1 MSLPSTFVTMDMVR
15 LMESAEILPNVA
27 YIPEHGRLHPEL
39 GCTQEPIAGGQMFYA
54 GPGSPLNHAVG
65 MGLNGPV
72 SREEFERFENFYRD
86 RKVPA
91 EIVLAPYVDRSV
103 LEHVH
108 ERHYKLNEFNSVL
121 WRKIE
126 KGMRLPATRD
136 GLEVRKVKRE
146 ESRLWED
153 ILGQGFADLGPL
165 PPGLFET
172 FAHVNNSL
180 SVLAYVDGKPA
191 GGGGGAY
198 FPEIGMCCLFGA
210 STIPEFRRRGVQA
223 AMTYERVRM
232 AAKAGCTIAV
242 VMTQPGSGS
251 QRNMERQGFRVA
263 YTKFVMVKEWDNAA
277 ASVTT

>member
-1 MSLPSTFVTMDMVR
+1 MDMVR
-15 LMESAEILPNVA
+15 LMESAEVLPNVA
-27 YIPEHGRLHPEL
+27 YVPEHARLHPEL
-39 GCTQEPIAGGQMFYA
+39 GSTQEPIAGGQMFFG

-72 SREEFERFENFYRD
+72 SWEEFDRFENFYRE

-121 WRKIE
+121 WRQIA
-126 KGMRLPATRD
+126 KGMRLPPTPK
-136 GLEVRKVKRE
+136 GIEIRKVKRE

-153 ILGQGFADLGPL
+153 ILGEGFADLGPL
-165 PPGLFET
+165 PSGLFEP
-172 FAHVNNSL
+172 FAHLKNSL
-180 SVLAYVDGKPA
+180 SVLAYVDGRPA

-198 FPEIGMCCLFGA
+198 FPEVGMCCLFGA
-210 STIPEFRRRGVQA
+210 STKPEFRRRGVQA
-223 AMTYERVRM
+223 AMTFERLRM
-232 AAKAGCTIAV
+232 AAKAGCKIAV

-263 YTKFVMVKEWDNAA
+263 YTKFVMVKEWDNAP
-277 ASVTT
+277 ASATS

>member
-1 MSLPSTFVTMDMVR
+1 MVR
-15 LMESAEILPNVA
+15 LMESAEILPNVG
-27 YIPEHGRLHPEL
+27 YIPVHAKLHPEL
-39 GCTQEPIAGGQMFYA
+39 GSTQEAVAGGQMFFA

-72 SREEFERFENFYRD
+72 SREEFDRFENFYRD

-108 ERHYKLNEFNSVL
+108 ERHYKLSEFNSVL
-121 WRKIE
+121 WREIGQ
-126 KGMRLPATRD
+126 GMRLPGAPK
-136 GLEVRKVKRE
+136 GIEVRRVKPS

-165 PPGLFET
+165 PSGLFET
-172 FAHVNNSL
+172 FAQLKNNL
-180 SVLAYVDGKPA
+180 SVLAYVDGKAA

-210 STIPEFRRRGVQA
+210 STIPQFRRRGVQG
-223 AMTYERVRM
+223 AMTYARLRI
-232 AAKAGCTIAV
+232 AAKAGCKIAV

-263 YTKFVMVKEWDNAA
+263 YTKFVMIKEWDNAA
-277 ASVTT
+277 ASETT

>member
-1 MSLPSTFVTMDMVR
+1 MDMVR
-15 LMESAEILPNVA
+15 LMESAEVLPNVA
-27 YIPEHGRLHPEL
+27 YIPVHSKLHPEI
-39 GCTQEPIAGGQMFYA
+39 GSTQEEIAGGTMFFA

-72 SREEFERFENFYRD
+72 SREEFDRFENFYRD

-91 EIVLAPYVDRSV
+91 EIVLSPYVDRSV

-121 WRKIE
+121 WREIS
-126 KGMRLPATRD
+126 KGMRLPPVAK
-136 GLEVRKVKRE
+136 GVEVRKVKAQ

-165 PPGLFET
+165 PSGLFET
-172 FAHVNNSL
+172 FAHLKNNL
-180 SVLAYVDGKPA
+180 SVLAYIDGKPA

-210 STIPEFRRRGVQA
+210 STVPEFRKRGVQA
-223 AMTYERVRM
+223 AMTHARLRM
-232 AAKAGCTIAV
+232 AAKAGCKVAV

-263 YTKFVMVKEWDNAA
+263 YTKFVLVKEWDNAA
-277 ASVTT
+277 ASETI